1 MRTVLTLACL
11 AVFAFALTAALA
23 TGSTVA
29 PAPNG
34 IAYPAGWENWRV
46 VAISHRTD
54 NNSLRAILGN
64 DAAVRAA
71 RAGQVNP
78 WPDGSVL
85 AKVMWKDVTHER
97 WPAATVPGDFA
108 QVEFMLKDATKYA
121 STGGWGF
128 ARWRGRDLAPY
139 GKDANFVQEC
149 FGCHIPVKD
158 SDYVFTRPI
167 ALP

>member
-1 MRTVLTLACL
+1 MRTLLIILGAA
-11 AVFAFALTAALA
+11 AVGFGLTAVWAA
-23 TGSTVA
+23 NSAVA

-34 IAYPAGWENWRV
+34 IAYPGGWENWRV

-54 NNSLRAILGN
+54 NKSLRAILGN
-64 DAAVRAA
+64 DVAVRAA

-85 AKVMWKDVTHER
+85 AKVMWKDAIHER
-97 WPAATVPGDFA
+97 WSGATVPGDFA
-108 QVEFMLKDATKYA
+108 QVEIMVKDATNYA

-149 FGCHIPVKD
+149 FACHTPVKD
-158 SDYVFTRPI
+158 SDYVFTRPVV
-167 ALP
+167 LP